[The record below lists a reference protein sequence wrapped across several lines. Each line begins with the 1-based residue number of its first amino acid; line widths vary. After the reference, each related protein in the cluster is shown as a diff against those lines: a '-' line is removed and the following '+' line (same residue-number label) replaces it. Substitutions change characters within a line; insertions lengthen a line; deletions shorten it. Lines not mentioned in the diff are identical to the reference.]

1 MGVLEDALRN
11 GFSVRLMACITLTL
25 ELTLKLFIEI
35 SEKYKRLTLHN
46 FLYIIYVTYIYY
58 ETDLKDYLLYYTDS

>member
-1 MGVLEDALRN
+1 
-11 GFSVRLMACITLTL
+11 MACITLTL

-46 FLYIIYVTYIYY
+46 FLYILYVTYIYY